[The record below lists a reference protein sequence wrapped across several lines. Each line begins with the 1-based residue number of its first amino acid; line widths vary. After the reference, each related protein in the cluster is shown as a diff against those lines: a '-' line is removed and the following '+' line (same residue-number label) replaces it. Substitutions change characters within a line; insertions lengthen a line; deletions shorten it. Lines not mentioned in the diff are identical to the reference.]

1 MKKKIAFK
9 TLGCRLNQ
17 YETDAIASQFIQ
29 AGHEVVDFNSP
40 ADVYII
46 NTCTVTGQ
54 SDQKSRSLMNQARR
68 KGSEPLL
75 VMTGCVVNNHREELE
90 ASGKATYVVPN
101 EQKSHIYELIDAHY
115 KGEILPAGSG
125 RDVFGFATASQ
136 TLRTRAMLKVQDGC
150 DNFCTFCIIPKV
162 RGRAISRP
170 LPEIID
176 NALQLLD
183 AGYKE
188 LVITGVNIGRYDWE
202 GKRFEHLLN
211 ALLELPGDYRVRIS
225 SIEPDGFGEGFYE
238 LFRHP
243 KLTPHLHLCLQSGSD
258 RVLLKMRR
266 MYTVAEFRQTAQQL
280 RSVVPDFNLTTDI
293 MVGFPGESEE
303 DHLETL
309 KVMREMNFS
318 HVHTF
323 RYSIRKGTRA
333 ERMEEQVP
341 EKVKIERSEEV
352 RALAEELK
360 RAYRA
365 SFIGRPQRVLT
376 ESIGKGYASGFGE
389 YYIPFRLSGHFE
401 SNQFVDATPHKLES
415 KADPRLIG

>member
-1 MKKKIAFK
+1 
-9 TLGCRLNQ
+9 
-17 YETDAIASQFIQ
+17 
-29 AGHEVVDFNSP
+29 
-40 ADVYII
+40 
-46 NTCTVTGQ
+46 
-54 SDQKSRSLMNQARR
+54 MNQARR